1 MADFMHCQAED
12 LDDGNSSSYDNDC
25 NDWFSSFIDDANYE
39 ENPSDYYGF
48 ANASR
53 AVESAEA
60 DAFPELDVKQFHNEN
75 VEAQIYCFNSDKEA
89 SDKENNFAS
98 LKEKI
103 KDFNK
108 NLKIPLGKDN
118 LDLLIY
124 TISIRFDL
132 KKLKS
137 WENIEMKNQ
146 SLFSLDKSKSNLRL
160 DLDYQDTETQCF
172 PTNDILAKGGY
183 LLRIYE
189 SKKSFAMLYMKQQKI
204 IMLIGNF

>member
-1 MADFMHCQAED
+1 M
-12 LDDGNSSSYDNDC
+12 
-25 NDWFSSFIDDANYE
+25 
-39 ENPSDYYGF
+39 
-48 ANASR
+48 
-53 AVESAEA
+53 
-60 DAFPELDVKQFHNEN
+60 
-75 VEAQIYCFNSDKEA
+75 
-89 SDKENNFAS
+89 
-98 LKEKI
+98 KEKI

-108 NLKIPLGKDN
+108 NLKILLGKDN

-124 TISIRFDL
+124 PISIRFDL

-172 PTNDILAKGGY
+172 PTNDLLVKAGY

-189 SKKSFAMLYMKQQKI
+189 PKKSFAMLYMKQQKI